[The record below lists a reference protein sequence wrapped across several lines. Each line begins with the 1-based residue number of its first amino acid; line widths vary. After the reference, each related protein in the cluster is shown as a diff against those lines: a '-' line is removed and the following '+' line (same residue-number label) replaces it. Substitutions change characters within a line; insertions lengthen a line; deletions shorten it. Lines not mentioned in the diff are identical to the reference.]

1 MANKEGLWACGVCL
15 ALLATTALAEPPA
28 LIGPSGEAPDESAIE
43 QRVAYWITTI
53 GTAES
58 SEQIVDAQEQLA
70 RDYDVLTQPQNRY
83 KYASEVAS
91 GALRLLGEPDASD
104 PLRVNREL
112 NIAMAVAAMDQVSIQ
127 RALRVLVA
135 HPNEGVR
142 FWGWKGYGKSLAV
155 LLAQGGES
163 AQAVFQDVQEHAANE
178 TVPLVWSAI
187 FDMFNLPVSL
197 PDTVSA
203 DVWDAAAAKFLAAL
217 FQQWDPLCG
226 HVQAGDEASIHTAGK
241 GVAALARLS
250 RFDSNG
256 PATTKAMQSLVN
268 MMWAAYKAY
277 DQEAEHDPNV
287 DVAAAVIVACEQSL
301 KGLSG
306 ISEEP
311 VKNAL
316 TKTSFKVGDQPVR
329 LKSKAQRSPFVGDA
343 VLTWI
348 SKLEERGVVKPGPKP
363 SGEEAETDS
372 APTETETDDADG

>member
-15 ALLATTALAEPPA
+15 VLLATTALAEPPA
-28 LIGPSGEAPDESAIE
+28 LIGPGGEAPDEATIE
-43 QRVAYWITTI
+43 QRVSHWITVI
-53 GTAES
+53 GTAEDPD
-58 SEQIVDAQEQLA
+58 QIVDAQEQLA
-70 RDYDVLTQPQNRY
+70 RDYGVLTQPQNRY

-91 GALRLLGEPDASD
+91 GALRLLGEPDAAD
-104 PLRVNREL
+104 ALRVNREL

-163 AQAVFQDVQEHAANE
+163 AQAVFQDVQQHAANE
-178 TVPLVWSAI
+178 TAPLVWSAI

-197 PDTVSA
+197 PDTVSP
-203 DVWDAAAAKFLAAL
+203 DGWDAAAKNFLTAL
-217 FQQWDPLCG
+217 FQQWNTLCG
-226 HVQAGDEASIHTAGK
+226 QVLAGDEASIHTAGK

-250 RFDSNG
+250 RFDTGN
-256 PATTKAMQSLVN
+256 PNATTRSLQSLVN
-268 MMWAAYKAY
+268 MMWATYKAY
-277 DQEAEHDPNV
+277 DQEEEGDPNV
-287 DVAAAVIVACEQSL
+287 DVAAAVLVACEQSL

-311 VKNAL
+311 VKNAM
-316 TKTSFKVGDQPVR
+316 TMTSFKVGDRPVKLR
-329 LKSKAQRSPFVGDA
+329 SKAQRSPFVGDA

-348 SKLEERGVVKPGPKP
+348 SKLEERGVVKPDLTGDADQP
-363 SGEEAETDS
+363 EA
-372 APTETETDDADG
+372 APAETETDDTDS